1 MEKIRTLDISGINC
15 WIVNLK
21 PFDASSEEIY
31 RFQRKCVSKRVF
43 GIGWYRDGFEGT
55 LEKQK
60 DSYLKDEGKTS
71 KRKATEAMNT
81 VDIGDIVMMRLK
93 DGHYYI
99 GCVSKRAF
107 HDNSLFENEKDNK
120 IMSWTCEVQEWF
132 EYKSDEELPAGLC
145 GRFSNRRQS
154 TVTRVATYRAKLLMI
169 AAYERKSGNKIFD
182 VPQINLTVDN
192 FARALNYM
200 ELEDLVC
207 AYIHNKHYPDNYMLL
222 PSSGKVSRI
231 KYEFTF
237 VNGNQNKK
245 PITCQVKNQNKD
257 PIKLSAYIED
267 MDIYEKIYIFSGNN
281 NIIRDAEVNNIE
293 IIEPSEL
300 FDTLTNYG
308 YMSFVRD
315 KLKKYYTFD
324 NHRSDIEYVEQIL
337 KNSGWEQTNQLAKG
351 RGKAKKNELKYQ
363 ILSAVTE
370 DKDEGSVTRW
380 ILLEHDGF
388 FYSED
393 YGCFIISQN
402 NIRNDKISDNINAAQ

>member
-1 MEKIRTLDISGINC
+1 
-15 WIVNLK
+15 
-21 PFDASSEEIY
+21 
-31 RFQRKCVSKRVF
+31 
-43 GIGWYRDGFEGT
+43 
-55 LEKQK
+55 
-60 DSYLKDEGKTS
+60 
-71 KRKATEAMNT
+71 
-81 VDIGDIVMMRLK
+81 
-93 DGHYYI
+93 
-99 GCVSKRAF
+99 
-107 HDNSLFENEKDNK
+107 
-120 IMSWTCEVQEWF
+120 
-132 EYKSDEELPAGLC
+132 
-145 GRFSNRRQS
+145 
-154 TVTRVATYRAKLLMI
+154 
-169 AAYERKSGNKIFD
+169 
-182 VPQINLTVDN
+182 
-192 FARALNYM
+192 M

-237 VNGNQNKK
+237 VSGKQNKK

-257 PIKLSAYIED
+257 PIKLSAYIDD
-267 MDIYEKIYIFSGNN
+267 MDIYDKIYIFSGNN

-315 KLKKYYTFD
+315 KLKKYYNFD
-324 NHRSDIEYVEQIL
+324 NQWSDIEYVEQIL

-393 YGCFIISQN
+393 FGCFIISQN